1 VGNEEQQ
8 GPPPQQSNQ
17 QPYYG
22 WQYDQDNIPPQAPAP
37 PQQPASYPPQQN
49 QQQPQAPGWQQQ
61 QIPPQQQQIPN
72 MGVGGTLGYTQGMD
86 YHYYDAPQPSQ
97 SLPQL
102 RQARLAQL
110 REERLRR
117 QQRRL
122 GQDFTTTLWRKA
134 TRQDQGGGQAP
145 PAVPKQ
151 IPQGPPGSWGPN
163 AQPSMRSSTAV
174 PPVPPGQVSPIIQ
187 APPNGPVPAQSGK
200 VPLIL
205 RPGPSPLAS
214 PDGGSGLAQATVE
227 PAQDTGM
234 IQRVRIG
241 QASMILMGSFIASR
255 VLGLLRNSMF
265 AFVFG
270 ATHIS
275 DSYVQAFFIP
285 DTIFNIVAG
294 GALSSAF
301 IPVFVKYL
309 VDEKDEKTAWHVAS
323 SALDLAITIM
333 IALAFIVIIFAGQ
346 IVPLYNPGASA
357 AQISLTVSLTRIM
370 LFQAIALGAGVIV
383 TSVLQARQNFLLFAV
398 STVLYNVGLIIGLLP
413 GIYLALHGQRND
425 IFAVYAATFGVV
437 LGAVLQVGIQVPGL
451 ITAGM
456 RYSFVF
462 DWRNPGVIQIGRQ
475 MLPRIFNAAMLSTT
489 TFVDRYLLSFLGAV
503 VAAGTVAGLITEYYQ
518 AFQILML
525 PLGVFGMAVST
536 AAFPTIAEYV
546 ARNRMER
553 VRSIIMETLR
563 GILFMSIPSSV
574 GLIVLSLPIIQV
586 LLEHG
591 RYNLEGA
598 QNAALTLTFFAV
610 GLVGHSAVEILTRS
624 FYALRDSKTPVTISV
639 LQFILKIALS
649 LILINAAFWGPRWG
663 MAGLALSTS
672 IAALVEA
679 GTLLLVLNQR
689 LEGLQLRDLVKF
701 TGRVL
706 LAALGMGLV
715 VFVVR
720 LLLDAI
726 LVTTDPRQS
735 LGVLGTIAAT
745 FKLVLEM
752 GAGLLVYIRLARLLQ
767 IEERNMGPIKRLL
780 DRFRLSWL

>member
-22 WQYDQDNIPPQAPAP
+22 WQYDQDNMPPQAPAA
-37 PQQPASYPPQQN
+37 PQQPVYYPPQQG
-49 QQQPQAPGWQQQ
+49 QQHPPQAPGWQQQ
-61 QIPPQQQQIPN
+61 QVPPRPQQPIPD
-72 MGVGGTLGYTQGMD
+72 MGVGGSLGYTQGMD

-97 SLPQL
+97 SIPQL
-102 RQARLAQL
+102 RQARLQQL

-122 GQDFTTTLWRKA
+122 GQDFTTTIWRKVA
-134 TRQDQGGGQAP
+134 RQGQARP
-145 PAVPKQ
+145 PA
-151 IPQGPPGSWGPN
+151 SWGPN
-163 AQPSMRSSTAV
+163 AQPSMRSGAV
-174 PPVPPGQVSPIIQ
+174 MPSIPPGPPAQMSPAIQ
-187 APPNGPVPAQSGK
+187 APQNEAIPTQSGK
-200 VPLIL
+200 SPLIL
-205 RPGPSPLAS
+205 RPGASPL
-214 PDGGSGLAQATVE
+214 PGPGGSGNLVQATTE
-227 PAQDTGM
+227 RAQDTGM
-234 IQRVRIG
+234 LQRARIG

-270 ATHIS
+270 AAHIS
-275 DSYVQAFFIP
+275 DAYVQAFFIP

-301 IPVFVKYL
+301 IPVFVKYM

-323 SALDLAITIM
+323 SALNLAIAIM
-333 IALAFIVIIFAGQ
+333 IALALIVIIFAGQ

-370 LFQAIALGAGVIV
+370 LLQAIALGSGVII

-398 STVLYNVGLIIGLLP
+398 GTVLYNVGLIIGLLP

-425 IFAVYAATFGVV
+425 IVAVYAATFGVV
-437 LGAVLQVGIQVPGL
+437 LGALLQVGIQIPGL
-451 ITAGM
+451 FEVGM
-456 RYSFVF
+456 RYRLAF
-462 DWRNPGVIQIGRQ
+462 DWRHPGVIQIGRL
-475 MLPRIFNAAMLSTT
+475 MLPRIVSAAMLSTT

-503 VAAGTVAGLITEYYQ
+503 VVAIPLAGLITEYYQ

-525 PLGVFGMAVST
+525 PMGVFGMAVST
-536 AAFPTIAEYV
+536 AAFPTLAEYV

-553 VRSIIMETLR
+553 VRSVILETLR

-591 RYNLEGA
+591 RYNLGEA
-598 QNAALTLTFFAV
+598 QNAALTLEFFAV
-610 GLVGHSAVEILTRS
+610 GLVGHTSVEILTRS
-624 FYALRDSKTPVTISV
+624 FFALRDSRTPVTISV

-649 LILINAAFWGPRWG
+649 LILINAAFWGPQWG

-679 GTLLLVLNQR
+679 VALLLILNQR
-689 LEGLQLRDLVKF
+689 LEGLQLRDLGHF

-706 LAALGMGLV
+706 LAALGMGLAV
-715 VFVVR
+715 LIIR

-726 LVTTDPRQS
+726 LVTTDPGQS

-745 FKLVLEM
+745 FKLVVEM
-752 GAGLLVYIRLARLLQ
+752 GIGLFVYIRLARLLH
-767 IEERNMGPIKRLL
+767 IEEINMGPIKRLL

>member
-8 GPPPQQSNQ
+8 GPPPQQPNQ

-22 WQYDQDNIPPQAPAP
+22 WQYDQNNMPPQAPAA
-37 PQQPASYPPQQN
+37 PQQPVYYPPQQG
-49 QQQPQAPGWQQQ
+49 QQQRPQAPGWQQQ
-61 QIPPQQQQIPN
+61 QPIPDI
-72 MGVGGTLGYTQGMD
+72 GVGGSLGYTQGMD

-97 SLPQL
+97 SIPQL
-102 RQARLAQL
+102 RQARLQQL

-122 GQDFTTTLWRKA
+122 GQDFTTTIWRKA
-134 TRQDQGGGQAP
+134 ARQGQGGGQAR
-145 PAVPKQ
+145 
-151 IPQGPPGSWGPN
+151 PPGSWGPN
-163 AQPSMRSSTAV
+163 AQPSMQSGAAMPS
-174 PPVPPGQVSPIIQ
+174 VPPGPPAQMSPAIQ
-187 APPNGPVPAQSGK
+187 ASQNEAVSTQSGK
-200 VPLIL
+200 SPLIL
-205 RPGPSPLAS
+205 RPGPSPLPGS
-214 PDGGSGLAQATVE
+214 GGSLAQATAE
-227 PAQDTGM
+227 RAQDTGM
-234 IQRVRIG
+234 LQRARIG

-275 DSYVQAFFIP
+275 DAYVQAFFIP

-323 SALDLAITIM
+323 SALNLAITVM
-333 IALAFIVIIFAGQ
+333 IALALIVIVFAGQ

-370 LFQAIALGAGVIV
+370 LLQAIALGSGVIV

-398 STVLYNVGLIIGLLP
+398 GTVLYNVGLIIGLLP
-413 GIYLALHGQRND
+413 GIYLAFHGQRND
-425 IFAVYAATFGVV
+425 IVAVYAATFGVV
-437 LGAVLQVGIQVPGL
+437 LGALLQVGIQIPGL
-451 ITAGM
+451 FEVGM
-456 RYSFVF
+456 RYRLAF
-462 DWRNPGVIQIGRQ
+462 DWRHPGVIQIGRL
-475 MLPRIFNAAMLSTT
+475 MLPRIFSAAMLSTT

-536 AAFPTIAEYV
+536 AAFPTLAEYV

-553 VRSIIMETLR
+553 VRSVILETLR

-598 QNAALTLTFFAV
+598 QNAALTLAFFAV
-610 GLVGHSAVEILTRS
+610 GLVGHTSVEILTRS
-624 FYALRDSKTPVTISV
+624 FFALRDSRTPVTIAV

-649 LILINAAFWGPRWG
+649 LVLINAAFWGPQWG

-679 GTLLLVLNQR
+679 VALLLVLNQR
-689 LEGLQLRDLVKF
+689 LEGLQLRDLSFF

-706 LAALGMGLV
+706 LAALAMGLA
-715 VFVVR
+715 VFIVR

-726 LVTTDPRQS
+726 LVTTDPGQS

-745 FKLVLEM
+745 FKLIVEM
-752 GAGLLVYIRLARLLQ
+752 GVGIFVYIRLARLLR
-767 IEERNMGPIKRLL
+767 IEEINMGPIKRLL

>member
-1 VGNEEQQ
+1 M
-8 GPPPQQSNQ
+8 
-17 QPYYG
+17 
-22 WQYDQDNIPPQAPAP
+22 PPQAPAP
-37 PQQPASYPPQQN
+37 PQQPVSYPPQQS
-49 QQQPQAPGWQQQ
+49 QQQPPQAPGWQQQ
-61 QIPPQQQQIPN
+61 QRQPGPQQQMPD
-72 MGVGGTLGYTQGMD
+72 MGVGGSLGYTQGMD

-122 GQDFTTTLWRKA
+122 GQDFTTTIWRKVA
-134 TRQDQGGGQAP
+134 RQGQGGGQARP
-145 PAVPKQ
+145 PVPQ
-151 IPQGPPGSWGPN
+151 QMPPGSWGPN
-163 AQPSMRSSTAV
+163 AQPSMRSGAAV
-174 PPVPPGQVSPIIQ
+174 PPMPPGPPAQISPTMQ
-187 APPNGPVPAQSGK
+187 ASQNEAVPTQSGK
-200 VPLIL
+200 SPLIM
-205 RPGPSPLAS
+205 RPGPSPLAG
-214 PDGGSGLAQATVE
+214 PGGSLAQAIAE

-275 DSYVQAFFIP
+275 DAYVQAFFIP

-301 IPVFVKYL
+301 IPVFVKYM
-309 VDEKDEKTAWHVAS
+309 VNEKDEKTAWHVAS
-323 SALDLAITIM
+323 SALNLAIAIM
-333 IALAFIVIIFAGQ
+333 IALALIVIIFAGQ

-357 AQISLTVSLTRIM
+357 AQISLTIALTRIM
-370 LFQAIALGAGVIV
+370 LLQAIALGAGVIV

-398 STVLYNVGLIIGLLP
+398 GTVLYNVGLIIGLLP

-425 IFAVYAATFGVV
+425 IIAVYAATFGVV
-437 LGAVLQVGIQVPGL
+437 LGAILQVGIQIPGL
-451 ITAGM
+451 FAAGM

-462 DWRNPGVIQIGRQ
+462 DWRHPGVIQIGRQ

-503 VAAGTVAGLITEYYQ
+503 MAAGAVAGLITEYYQ

-610 GLVGHSAVEILTRS
+610 GLAGHAAVEILTRS

-679 GTLLLVLNQR
+679 ATLLLVLNQR
-689 LEGLQLRDLVKF
+689 LEGLQLRDLGQF

-706 LAALGMGLV
+706 LAALGMGLA

-720 LLLDAI
+720 LLLDAV
-726 LVTTDPRQS
+726 LVTTDPRQA

-745 FKLVLEM
+745 FKLLIEM
-752 GAGLLVYIRLARLLQ
+752 GVGLFVYIRLARLLR
-767 IEERNMGPIKRLL
+767 IEERNMGPVKRLL